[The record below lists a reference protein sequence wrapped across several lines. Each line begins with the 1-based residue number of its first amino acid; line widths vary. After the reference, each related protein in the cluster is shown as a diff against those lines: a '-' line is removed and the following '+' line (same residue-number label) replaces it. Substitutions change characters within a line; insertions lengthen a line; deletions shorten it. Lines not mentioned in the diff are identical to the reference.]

1 MPFRLVGSISFY
13 DRREVKDLLAY
24 LRLLVNPADDEAF
37 LRAIAVPRRGV
48 GASSLATLADSATSW
63 DMSLLE
69 TAAAGDRIQRLRP
82 NVREALT
89 RFADLIATLTDRVGG
104 EVPARVL
111 EEVVEAIDYERL
123 LHDEGPVGRDRW
135 ENVREL
141 IAAAAGWSE
150 IVVDDADSTT
160 PLHRFLSE
168 AALLSSHETT
178 SGDETGV
185 TLMTMHTAKGLEW
198 PVVVVSGL
206 EDGLFPLSRAVE
218 TIAGEEEERRLF
230 YVALTR
236 AKDKIYLAHAR
247 VRRRG
252 GDLLPSIPSRFLES
266 LPPGLLEE
274 HTTSARVAPRWGG
287 HGDRSSGRWTPR
299 AQAWPSRGV
308 GATRHEPVPVEE
320 LSQDSPRYVKGERV
334 RHRRFGSGTIEGLS
348 GAGKDLKVR
357 VAFDDED
364 IGTKQLL
371 VTYAGLER
379 EWEGA

>member
-1 MPFRLVGSISFY
+1 
-13 DRREVKDLLAY
+13 
-24 LRLLVNPADDEAF
+24 VNPADDEAF

-48 GASSLATLADSATSW
+48 GASSLATLAESATTW

-69 TAAAGDRIQRLRP
+69 TAAAGDRIQGLRP

-89 RFADLIATLTDRVGG
+89 RFADLIATLTERVGD

-111 EEVVEAIDYERL
+111 EEVVEAINYERL
-123 LHDEGPVGRDRW
+123 LHDEGPEGRDRW

-150 IVVDDADSTT
+150 IIVDDAESTT

-168 AALLSSHETT
+168 AALLSAPETT
-178 SGDETGV
+178 SGDENGV
-185 TLMTMHTAKGLEW
+185 TLMTIHTAKGLEW
-198 PVVVVSGL
+198 PVVVVAGL

-218 TIAGEEEERRLF
+218 TTAGEEEERRLF

-252 GDLLPSIPSRFLES
+252 GDLMPSIPSRFLES
-266 LPPGLLEE
+266 LPPGLLDER
-274 HTTSARVAPRWGG
+274 TTSSLVAPRWSG
-287 HGDRSSGRWTPR
+287 HGGRASGRWAPR
-299 AQAWPSRGV
+299 AQPWPSRGA
-308 GATRHEPVPVEE
+308 GETRQEPVPVEE

-364 IGTKQLL
+364 VGTKQLL

-379 EWEGA
+379 EWESA